1 MRMGRL
7 WRRTVFLFVALGFS
21 VPCRAET
28 PMQEI
33 KQATDKIISI
43 VTNPSLKSPEKAGEK
58 KNLIR
63 KTVDEIFDWNEMA
76 RRTLARHWAGRTDQE
91 KEEFTR
97 LFSDLLERTYL
108 ERVEGY
114 SGQKVLYTGERVDGD
129 YAVVDVKI
137 ESQQGSEI
145 PVNYRLKKKGSEWY
159 VYDVSIEGVSLINN
173 YRTQFNSILVNSSF
187 KDLIR
192 RLKSKLSEG

>member
-1 MRMGRL
+1 
-7 WRRTVFLFVALGFS
+7 
-21 VPCRAET
+21 
-28 PMQEI
+28 
-33 KQATDKIISI
+33 
-43 VTNPSLKSPEKAGEK
+43 
-58 KNLIR
+58 
-63 KTVDEIFDWNEMA
+63 
-76 RRTLARHWAGRTDQE
+76 
-91 KEEFTR
+91 
-97 LFSDLLERTYL
+97 
-108 ERVEGY
+108 
-114 SGQKVLYTGERVDGD
+114 
-129 YAVVDVKI
+129 VKI